1 MAILAT
7 TALAGCGGPYSTLE
21 PQGPAASSIAALWWG
36 MAIGSAILFL
46 LVMAAF
52 WVAVTRPGWGRR
64 FSPRQWIVG
73 GGLVLPAVVLPPLVV
88 WALVAGE
95 RLLPLPGRDVQ
106 RIEVT
111 AYAFGWRFAYPDHGA
126 ATTEGVLHL
135 PAGEPV
141 DLVITAE
148 DVIHSFW
155 VPALAGKLD
164 AIPGKTNVLRLQA
177 DRPGTF
183 RGQCAEFCGI
193 GHAFMRFAVEV
204 HPPDAFA
211 DAIRGTAAEAGE

>member
-1 MAILAT
+1 VSLP
-7 TALAGCGGPYSTLE
+7 LAGCSGPYSSLE
-21 PQGPAASSIAALWWG
+21 AEGPAS
-36 MAIGSAILFL
+36 SAIADLWFGMLIGAGLLFA

-52 WVAVTRPGWGRR
+52 WVAVHRPAWGRR
-64 FSPRQWIVG
+64 LTPVQWVVG
-73 GGLVLPAVVLPPLVV
+73 GGLVLPAVVLPPLVA

-95 RLLPLPGRDVQ
+95 RLLPLPGREVP

-111 AYAFGWRFAYPDHGA
+111 AYAWGWRFAYPGEGGLVS
-126 ATTEGVLHL
+126 EGVLHL

-141 DLVITAE
+141 DLVITAA

-155 VPALAGKLD
+155 VPQLAGKLD

-177 DRPGTF
+177 DRAGTY

-193 GHAFMRFAVEV
+193 GHTFMRFEVEV
-204 HPPDAFA
+204 HEGEAFA
-211 DAIRGTAAEAGE
+211 EAVRALAGETVE